1 MNSSARR
8 ILRTNIRTLAANNND
23 GDETDIFEENQ
34 HPRRR
39 STVNTQPPQ
48 ASTTVIDALTNED
61 SKYVE
66 LAQYLLIP
74 RRNDGVFANIRRS
87 INGNNMNHT
96 EEKMKSMRKYSCD
109 AYSLAL
115 ELIEIRSERVIM
127 LAEAYAV

>member
-8 ILRTNIRTLAANNND
+8 ILRTNIRTRAANDND
-23 GDETDIFEENQ
+23 GDEIDIFEDNQ

-39 STVNTQPPQ
+39 SIPPPQ

-61 SKYVE
+61 SKYVD
-66 LAQYLLIP
+66 LAQYLLISRP

-115 ELIEIRSERVIM
+115 EPIEIRNERVIM